1 MGCGTPPTR
10 TPRRGSTMDRNLHRY
25 IIKRSYKPQIV
36 LIAISFVLGLGLN
49 PFMLDLQKRI
59 INQAIGRRNF
69 DALLWLCGGF
79 LGAVLVNGA
88 LKYVKQNLEG
98 YVSETMLRDLRG
110 ELYNRILRF
119 PLPHLKNTS
128 TGQLV
133 AMILGEV
140 EDLGGYFGLALST
153 PAFHGAML
161 IGTLGF
167 MVYANPWMALV
178 SMVLF
183 PIQIV
188 FIRRLQRKVSA
199 MSRDRVRMVRGLS
212 DRIQESVGGLQEIH
226 ANDTVAYESGRFG
239 RQLQRIFRIR
249 LDIYNL
255 KFLIKW
261 INNFLEKFGQFL
273 LLLVGGWLIIDHP
286 ETFNLGVLVAFL
298 QAYGQLN
305 EPWRELIN
313 FFQLKENA
321 RVKYEQVIA
330 NFDPPDLRG
339 EFSRDDAV
347 HERPAALS
355 GAYDLRQASVLLDG
369 RTTALDHVQ
378 LTLPP
383 RERVALVG
391 TAGSGKSTL
400 TLVLARLMGFTGT
413 VLLDGGDLA
422 QLSPGV
428 AGRAIGFVPSD
439 ARLFTGSVLDN
450 LLYGLRHRRADANE
464 NAAEFGV
471 ASEDWLDLS
480 PMEVSDRAGLI
491 AAVVE
496 TVRIVGLEDDLFAFG
511 LRSRVDPARH
521 PEVAERVLATRRLV
535 AARFAGEQQETAV
548 EFFDR
553 ERFSSYASIG
563 ENILFGHSSLAA
575 LALEQLAQHP
585 HFRAVIAETELE
597 GPLVEL
603 GADVARDMVEIF
615 KDIAADNELF
625 ARFSL
630 LTASELPEYAQIVAR
645 MGRDAPGELP
655 PADRDRLIRLALRL
669 IPARHRLGRI
679 DEALIAKILAARHR
693 FAETLPPDLAASF
706 VPYDRE
712 RYFADGTLLDNLLFG
727 KVVATSSLA
736 VKKVNAIVEEV
747 LEAEHLRGLV
757 LQVGLDHHVGL
768 FGGRLS
774 LAQRQRVALARVLLK
789 RPDILILDGA
799 LNALEPGERMDLH
812 RRMLESMKD
821 RTVIAALERLDL
833 ARLYDRVVVLDAGA
847 VAETGTYRELLAR
860 EDSVL
865 RRLATQAGVRVT
877 GED

>member
-1 MGCGTPPTR
+1 ME
-10 TPRRGSTMDRNLHRY
+10 RNLHRY
-25 IIKRSYKPQIV
+25 IIKRSLRSQLV

-79 LGAVLVNGA
+79 LGAVILNGA

-98 YVSETMLRDLRG
+98 YISETMLRDLRG

-119 PLPHLKNTS
+119 PLLHLKSTS

-140 EDLGGYFGLALST
+140 EDLGGYFGVALST

-161 IGTLGF
+161 LGTLGF
-167 MVYANPWMALV
+167 MVYANPWMAMV

-188 FIRRLQRKVSA
+188 FIRRLQRKVTA
-199 MSRDRVRMVRGLS
+199 MSRDRVRLVRGLS
-212 DRIQESVGGLQEIH
+212 DRIQESVGGLQEIY
-226 ANDTVAYESGRFG
+226 ANDTAAYESGRF
-239 RQLQRIFRIR
+239 RHLLQRIFKIR
-249 LDIYNL
+249 LNIYNL
-255 KFLIKW
+255 KYLIKW

-273 LLLVGGWLIIDHP
+273 LLLVGGWLIINHP
-286 ETFNLGVLVAFL
+286 ETFNLGILVAFL

-330 NFDPPDLRG
+330 NFDPPGLRT
-339 EFSRDDAV
+339 EFAREDAV
-347 HERPAALS
+347 PDRPPPLA
-355 GAYDLRQASVLLDG
+355 GAYDLRQASVVLDG
-369 RTTALDHVQ
+369 RTHALDHLQ
-378 LTLPP
+378 LTLSP
-383 RERVALVG
+383 RQHVALVG

-400 TLVLARLMGFTGT
+400 TLVLAKLTGFTGT
-413 VLLDGGDLA
+413 ILLDGTDLA
-422 QLSPGV
+422 QFPPGV
-428 AGRAIGFVPSD
+428 AGRAIGFVPAD

-450 LLYGLRHRRADANE
+450 LLYGLRHRRAEAPE
-464 NAAEFGV
+464 NRAELGLGN
-471 ASEDWLDLS
+471 EDWLDLS
-480 PMEVSDRAGLI
+480 PLEVSDRTGLI
-491 AAVVE
+491 GVALEAV
-496 TVRIVGLEDDLFAFG
+496 RLVGLEDDLFAFG
-511 LRSRVDPARH
+511 LRSRVDPTRH
-521 PEVAERVLATRRLV
+521 PDVAARVLATRRLV
-535 AARFAGEQQETAV
+535 AERFAREQQETAV

-553 ERFSSYASIG
+553 DRFSSYASIG
-563 ENILFGHSSLAA
+563 ENILFGHSAHAA
-575 LALEQLAQHP
+575 LALEQLPQHS
-585 HFRAVIAETELE
+585 HFRAVLATVELE

-630 LTASELPEYAQIVAR
+630 LTASELPEYAQVVAR
-645 MGRDAPGELP
+645 LGRGAAPELTA
-655 PADRDRLIRLALRL
+655 ADRDRLIGLALRL

-679 DEALIAKILAARHR
+679 DEPFITKVLAARHR
-693 FAETLPPDLAASF
+693 FAETLPPDLAVSF

-712 RYFADGTLLDNLLFG
+712 RYFSDGTLLDNLLFG

-736 VKKVNAIVEEV
+736 VKKVNAIVEEI
-747 LEAEHLRGLV
+747 LEAEGLRVLV
-757 LQVGLDHHVGL
+757 LEVGLDHHVGL

-774 LAQRQRVALARVLLK
+774 LPQRQRIALARVLLK

-799 LNALEPGERMDLH
+799 MAALEPGERMDLH
-812 RRMLESMKD
+812 RRMLQSMKD
-821 RTVIAALERLDL
+821 RTVIAAVERPDL
-833 ARLYDRVVVLDAGA
+833 ARLYDLVVVLDAGA
-847 VAETGTYRELLAR
+847 VAEAGTYRELIAR
-860 EDSVL
+860 EQGVL
-865 RRLATQAGVRVT
+865 RRLATEAGVRVT

>member
-1 MGCGTPPTR
+1 VE
-10 TPRRGSTMDRNLHRY
+10 RNLHRY
-25 IIKRSYKPQIV
+25 IINRSLRPQLV
-36 LIAISFVLGLGLN
+36 LIGISFVLGLGLN

-59 INQAIGRRNF
+59 INQAIGQRNF
-69 DALLWLCGGF
+69 HALLWLCGSF
-79 LGAVLVNGA
+79 LGAVILNGA

-98 YVSETMLRDLRG
+98 YISETMLRDLRG

-119 PLPHLKNTS
+119 PLLHLKNTS

-161 IGTLGF
+161 LGTLGY

-188 FIRRLQRKVSA
+188 FIRRLQRKVTA
-199 MSRDRVRMVRGLS
+199 MSRDRVRLVRGLS
-212 DRIQESVGGLQEIH
+212 DRIQESVGGLQEIY
-226 ANDTVAYESGRFG
+226 ANDTAAYESGRF
-239 RQLQRIFRIR
+239 RHQLQRIFRIR
-249 LDIYNL
+249 LNIYNL
-255 KFLIKW
+255 KYLIKW

-273 LLLVGGWLIIDHP
+273 LLLVGGWLIINHP
-286 ETFNLGVLVAFL
+286 ETFNLGILVAFL

-330 NFDPPDLRG
+330 NFDPPGLRD
-339 EFSRDDAV
+339 EFAGDDAAR
-347 HERPAALS
+347 ERPPGLA
-355 GAYDLRQASVLLDG
+355 GAYDLRQASVVLDG
-369 RTTALDHVQ
+369 RTHALDQLQ
-378 LTLPP
+378 LTLAP
-383 RERVALVG
+383 RQHVAVVG

-400 TLVLARLMGFTGT
+400 AQVLAKLTGYTGT
-413 VLLDGGDLA
+413 ILLDGGDLA
-422 QLSPGV
+422 QLPPGL
-428 AGRAIGFVPSD
+428 AGRAIGFVPAD

-450 LLYGLRHRRADANE
+450 LLYGLRHRRVQERDAE
-464 NAAEFGV
+464 LGLGG
-471 ASEDWLDLS
+471 EDWLDLS
-480 PMEVSDRAGLI
+480 PLEVTDRTALV
-491 AAVVE
+491 AAVLE
-496 TVRIVGLEDDLFAFG
+496 TVRLVGLEDDLFAFG

-521 PEVAERVLATRRLV
+521 PKVAERIVATRRLV
-535 AARFAGEQQETAV
+535 AARFAGEGQETAV

-553 ERFSSYASIG
+553 DRFSSYASIG
-563 ENILFGHSSLAA
+563 ENIVFGHSSHAA
-575 LALEQLAQHP
+575 LALEQLVQHP
-585 HFRAVIAETELE
+585 HFRAVVAEVELE

-630 LTASELPEYAQIVAR
+630 LTASELPEYAQVVAR
-645 MGRDAPGELP
+645 MGRGALAELAA
-655 PADRDRLIRLALRL
+655 ADRDRLIRLALRL

-679 DEALIAKILAARHR
+679 DESFITKVLAARR
-693 FAETLPPDLAASF
+693 QFAETLPPDLAASF

-736 VKKVNAIVEEV
+736 VKRVNAIVEEI
-747 LEAEHLRGLV
+747 LEAEDLRGLV
-757 LQVGLDHHVGL
+757 LEVGLDHHVGL

-774 LAQRQRVALARVLLK
+774 LPQRQRVALARALLK

-799 LNALEPGERMDLH
+799 LATLEPGERAELH
-812 RRMLESMKD
+812 RRILMAMKD
-821 RTVIAALERLDL
+821 RTVIAAVERPDL
-833 ARLYDRVVVLDAGA
+833 ARLYDRVVVLDAGT
-847 VAETGTYRELLAR
+847 VVEMGTYRELIAQ
-860 EDSVL
+860 ENGVL
-865 RRLATQAGVRVT
+865 RRIATQAGVQVA